1 MGNSLSK
8 VREFLKVHGRP
19 EREIY
24 FDLENSGWVPPEVV
38 RVMLPYFSEVGYGHP
53 SITNKRGWEALEAVL
68 KAQEFIASSIGAN
81 PSEIVFTHSGT
92 ESNNL
97 AVIGAALANKEKGK
111 KIVISAVEHFSV
123 MVPANELSKYGFKVV
138 QVPVNEE
145 GFIDLDILETLID
158 SETVLVSVQL
168 VNHEI
173 GTIQPL
179 KDVVQLVK
187 DKNKSTIIHT
197 DAVDAYTK
205 LPINVKELGVDLL
218 TLSSHMI
225 LGPKG
230 TGALYIK
237 EGTKIERIIHGALS
251 TQQYWPGVENVPAIV
266 GFYEVARLALERMS
280 DYVSYIKGLRDMLM
294 NGILESIGDVLVN
307 GPLGDKRV
315 ADNVNV
321 SFLYVEGEAL
331 TVELS
336 LRGIYVSSGSACTSR
351 VLEPSHVLLAI
362 GRKHEE
368 AHGSILF
375 KLSRYHAR
383 EDVEY
388 VLKHLPE
395 AVDRLRALSPLK
407 PKVREK

>member
-1 MGNSLSK
+1 VSGELSK
-8 VREFLKVHGRP
+8 VRGLLRAHGKP
-19 EREIY
+19 KREIY

-38 RVMLPYFSEVGYGHP
+38 KVMLPYFNEMGYGHP
-53 SITNKRGWEALEAVL
+53 SITNKRGWEALEALL
-68 KAQEFIASSIGAN
+68 KAQEFIARSIGAKA
-81 PSEIVFTHSGT
+81 SELVFTHSGT

-97 AVIGAALANKEKGK
+97 AILGAALANKGRK
-111 KIVISAVEHFSV
+111 KVVISAIEHFSV
-123 MVPANELSKYGFKVV
+123 MLPANELNKYGFKVV
-138 QVPVNEE
+138 QVPVDEE
-145 GFIDLDILETLID
+145 GIVDIDLLGTIVDKDTA
-158 SETVLVSVQL
+158 LVSIQL

-179 KDVVQLVK
+179 REIVEVIRERSESAIV
-187 DKNKSTIIHT
+187 HT

-205 LPINVKELGVDLL
+205 LPVDVKRLDVDLL
-218 TLSSHMI
+218 TLSSHKI

-230 TGALYIK
+230 AGALYVR
-237 EGTKIERIIHGALS
+237 EGIKIERIIHGALS

-266 GFYEVARLALERMS
+266 GFYEAARLALDGMS
-280 DYVSYIKGLRDMLM
+280 DYVSYVRGLRDRLM
-294 NGILESIGDVLVN
+294 NGMIGVKDVLIN
-307 GPLGDKRV
+307 GPRGDKRV

-375 KLSRYHAR
+375 KLSRYHT
-383 EDVEY
+383 EKDIDY
-388 VLKHLPE
+388 VLEQLPE
-395 AVDRLRALSPLK
+395 AVERLRILSPLK
-407 PKVREK
+407 AKG